1 MKRFSDILA
10 NPDLVDEADTDELD
24 RLRALAKWTVLAHDL
39 SEDERTYL
47 IESDF
52 FVAFGV
58 PPRIS
63 RAEFMNAHHEALGG
77 DAAALCLF

>member
-1 MKRFSDILA
+1 MSRLSLGDRLTSQGIETFSDILA

-47 IESDF
+47 IESDL
-52 FVAFGV
+52 
-58 PPRIS
+58 RS
-63 RAEFMNAHHEALGG
+63 LLG
-77 DAAALCLF
+77 